1 MEHSR
6 HIGYRCCIQRAEVEF
21 GQAGAASKHNLHRC
35 HRRSVKVGKI
45 NGRKPCPIPEHSC
58 GAVGHF
64 CTCTVFIFFYKL
76 NFDDIVSCFLHKV
89 FVCKRQL
96 PVVQCK
102 FAVIDRQNTIRNSII
117 YVFCKGFQQHSA
129 IIRRFAAFNG
139 ILRRSDPAFN
149 GKLYGVVL
157 RQLIPVVAQGA
168 GGCGI
173 SADRR
178 FFAGNGYIAFITAD
192 KPRSRSRGSM
202 GLAVIVERG
211 LPPCQTDFL
220 LRDGIVHRKLIGAIR
235 YITNRNSCGVFARS
249 GWSGHRTGTILLI
262 VGDSIPSGRSGRCFE
277 SIFSFECCF
286 GRFAV
291 VIGCLFGRFQRQLD
305 LIVCQIAA
313 ADRAGRR
320 QGIPAGGIS
329 ELMPMHNGI
338 RAGQITLL
346 IGCVDDSFGII
357 AGTRALRSVAAD
369 QLGAVFECITAFR
382 FVDIPIVADPDCDKI
397 GAAGERLRQA
407 ALPLSCIAPEST
419 EVKLGQADAPLEHLA
434 HVRNIGCRQMGKVNG
449 GKRRPVHEHSCRASG
464 QHSAVFKA
472 DTCDRGFHICERRVP
487 LLSRE
492 AAALYR
498 QHTVVNHIR
507 RGADFGND
515 GELLRRVGRQL
526 IPVVAQAGGSRGIG
540 ADRRLFTGNSHVAFI
555 TADKSCG
562 RDRGSVRRTV
572 IVEFGVRPCQADF
585 LLGNGVIRR
594 EVIRLA
600 CHTGD
605 SHFDGV
611 FSGSSRCR
619 CRGIAALL
627 VILIV
632 LR

>member
-6 HIGYRCCIQRAEVEF
+6 HVGYAACVQRAEVEF

-45 NGRKPCPIPEHSC
+45 NGHKPCPIPEHSC

-64 CTCTVFIFFYKL
+64 CACTALILFHKL
-76 NFDDIVSCFLHKV
+76 NAGDIGSYVLYKV

-178 FFAGNGYIAFITAD
+178 FFAGHDHVAFVVAD

-235 YITNRNSCGVFARS
+235 YITNRNFCGVFTRS

-277 SIFSFECCF
+277 SIFSFECCI

-291 VIGCLFGRFQRQLD
+291 IIDCLFRRFQRQLD
-305 LIVCQIAA
+305 LMAFQIAA
-313 ADRAGRR
+313 IDGTGRR
-320 QGIPAGGIS
+320 QGISAGRIG
-329 ELMPMHNGI
+329 EHMPMYNGI
-338 RAGQITLL
+338 RAGQITRLT
-346 IGCVDDSFGII
+346 IFVDHSFGII

-369 QLGAVFECITAFR
+369 QLGAVFECIIAFR
-382 FVDIPIVADPDCDKI
+382 IFDVPVATYPDRHQI

-407 ALPLSCIAPEST
+407 ALPRACIATEDA
-419 EVKLGQADAPLEHLA
+419 EVKLGQADTSLEHLA
-434 HVRNIGCRQMGKVNG
+434 HVRNIGCRQLGEVNG
-449 GKRRPVHEHSCRASG
+449 SKRRPVHKH
-464 QHSAVFKA
+464 
-472 DTCDRGFHICERRVP
+472 
-487 LLSRE
+487 L
-492 AAALYR
+492 
-498 QHTVVNHIR
+498 
-507 RGADFGND
+507 
-515 GELLRRVGRQL
+515 
-526 IPVVAQAGGSRGIG
+526 
-540 ADRRLFTGNSHVAFI
+540 
-555 TADKSCG
+555 
-562 RDRGSVRRTV
+562 
-572 IVEFGVRPCQADF
+572 
-585 LLGNGVIRR
+585 
-594 EVIRLA
+594 
-600 CHTGD
+600 
-605 SHFDGV
+605 
-611 FSGSSRCR
+611 
-619 CRGIAALL
+619 
-627 VILIV
+627 
-632 LR
+632 